1 MPPSAPDQPPDALT
15 HVGPG
20 AHGAHPLSEAEVR
33 ERVARGDTNAV
44 EARTSRSF
52 GEIIFANVF
61 TRVNLIYSVLF
72 ALVLGTGYFIDGMF
86 GLLIIVNSVVGMVQE
101 IRAKR
106 TLDRL
111 ALLSRT
117 PTKVRR
123 EAGMR
128 EVQSEEIVLDDIVMI
143 AAGDQIPVDGIVVD
157 EVALEVDESLLTG
170 ESDPVLAHVG
180 AQVLSG
186 SFVVAGSGSFRAT
199 AVGANAYAEKIA
211 REAGA
216 FRKPPSQLR
225 AGIDKILKYVTWV
238 LIPVGAATVWN
249 QLAGGQ
255 EWRDAVRGLVAALVP
270 MVPEGLVLMTSIAMA
285 VGVVRLGRRNC
296 LVQDLP
302 AIEQLARVDVVCT
315 DKTGTLT
322 EDGMRVSRIEV
333 IPEGT
338 GVATELA
345 SPTAHSEQAAA
356 LVPAELASVLCT
368 IGLAEG
374 KPNSSMV
381 AILEYLGHAE
391 RRATERNIAFSSSR
405 KWAAA
410 QLSQPSAG
418 SLSWVLGAPDVLL
431 AAGHPVHDRA
441 ETLATEGMRVLALA
455 GSPDPLPQDSLPDT
469 LRPAA
474 LVVLDQRLRQEAP
487 GAIEYFTDQSVEV
500 KVISGDNAAAVGAI
514 ASQAGVPRGR
524 NAVDARTLNPE
535 ASEFVAEVSSHT
547 AFGRVT
553 PAQKRAMVHAL
564 QGEGHVVAMT
574 GDGVNDVLALKD
586 SDVGVAMGSG
596 SPAARAVSR
605 IVLLDNSFATLPHV
619 VAEGRRVIGNIE
631 RVATLFLTKT
641 LYSALLAFL
650 VVVTAIPYPF
660 LPRHVTL
667 IAWFT
672 IGIPS
677 FFLALA
683 PNAARAQDG
692 FVRRVLGEAVPG
704 GIGAALSSFGAYLTA
719 RAVFGTDD
727 SMRVLNS
734 STAFLGLVIVAFFVL
749 AMVARP
755 YRGWKVALVAT
766 MAGCMLTVMLTPLGS
781 KVFDV
786 DLHDWRAVLIA
797 VCFGVAGIAVRS
809 IVWRIMRRVVPPV
822 AR

>member
-1 MPPSAPDQPPDALT
+1 MPPSAPDQPSDASVLAELGEHT
-15 HVGPG
+15 
-20 AHGAHPLSEAEVR
+20 PLSDAQVR
-33 ERVARGDTNAV
+33 ERVARGETNAV

-101 IRAKR
+101 IRAKQ

-111 ALLSRT
+111 ALLNRT
-117 PTKVRR
+117 PTTVRR
-123 EAGMR
+123 EQGVI
-128 EVQSEEIVLDDIVMI
+128 EVQSEEIVLDDIVVI

-157 EVALEVDESLLTG
+157 ELALEIDESLLTG
-170 ESDPVLAHVG
+170 ESDPVLAHHG

-225 AGIDKILKYVTWV
+225 AGIDKILKYITWI

-322 EDGMRVSRIEV
+322 EDGMRVSRVELV
-333 IPEGT
+333 
-338 GVATELA
+338 TELERGDEHPSQHEA
-345 SPTAHSEQAAA
+345 HAEEPADTVPTEVAAA
-356 LVPAELASVLCT
+356 LST

-374 KPNSSMV
+374 NPNSSMI
-381 AILEYLGHAE
+381 AILEYLEHADQLPT
-391 RRATERNIAFSSSR
+391 ARNIAFSSAR
-405 KWAAA
+405 KWAAVQLESA
-410 QLSQPSAG
+410 QAG
-418 SLSWVLGAPDVLL
+418 TLSWVFGAPDVLL
-431 AAGHPVHDRA
+431 PAGNPASIRA
-441 ETLATEGMRVLALA
+441 EALAQKGMRVLALA
-455 GSPDPLPQDSLPDT
+455 GSPEAMPPESLPGQLT
-469 LRPAA
+469 PVA
-474 LVVLDQRLRQEAP
+474 LVVLDQRLRAEAP
-487 GAIEYFTDQSVEV
+487 GAIQYFTDQQVGI

-524 NAVDARTLNPE
+524 DAVDARTLDPE
-535 ASEFVAEVSSHT
+535 ASDFTESVSEHT

-553 PAQKRAMVHAL
+553 PTQKRAMVHAL

-631 RVATLFLTKT
+631 RVAILFLTKT

-650 VVVTAIPYPF
+650 VVVTTVPYPF

-734 STAFLGLVIVAFFVL
+734 STAFLGLVIVSFFVL

-755 YRGWKVALVAT
+755 FRGWKVALVAT
-766 MAGCMLTVMLTPLGS
+766 MAGCMLTVLLTPLGS
-781 KVFDV
+781 RVFDV

-797 VCFGVAGIAVRS
+797 VCFGVGGIAVRS
-809 IVWRIMRRVVPPV
+809 IVWRVMRRFVPPPV
-822 AR
+822 S